1 MRAFFVPQFT
11 SGIVIIMTQETIN
24 YADEADIV
32 SAMRKKISMKE
43 KMLLEKACAFAKEKH
58 KGQKR
63 YSGLPYYTHTFE
75 VGKLLAEIGM
85 SVEVVVAGILHDTLE
100 DTDTTVKELKKEFTP
115 TVAFFVDSVSHLG
128 EVRYQGFDMRVK
140 SLQKL
145 FVATSKDIR
154 VIIIKL
160 MDRLH
165 NMRTLDAVPK
175 AKQKRI
181 AKETQR
187 VYAPIADRLG
197 MGRVKTEL
205 EELAFKCIDPQTY
218 INMKKEI
225 DTVIG
230 SISMRNIEEKVK
242 KALIDANVDGME
254 ISSRIKSVYSTH
266 MKMWHKKYTLEQIQD
281 LVAFRV
287 LVGDIPS
294 AYNVLGILHAQWRS
308 IPGAFKDYISL
319 PKPNGYQALH
329 TRILIDRH
337 IFEVQILTHTMRQHA
352 QFGIAAHF
360 NYKDKRH
367 GIMGLD
373 LAWFDTLLA
382 NKKGAKNVP
391 WAERITAIQED
402 TSNDSDFMENMQADF
417 LQERMFIFTPKGEVV
432 DLPKNAT
439 PVDFA
444 FAIHG
449 DIGKHAEGAFVN
461 GKYVSLRHELQNG
474 DMVEI
479 KTGKKA
485 TVNKKWLDW
494 VKTSEARSR
503 IRSFIKKNS

>member
-1 MRAFFVPQFT
+1 MNSTDKHA
-11 SGIVIIMTQETIN
+11 IIHAIQ
-24 YADEADIV
+24 
-32 SAMRKKISMKE
+32 RKITTKDTRLIR
-43 KMLLEKACAFAKEKH
+43 KACAFAQEKH
-58 KGQKR
+58 KGQTR
-63 YSGLPYYTHTFE
+63 YSGHPYYTHTFE
-75 VGKLLAEIGM
+75 VGKLLAEVGM
-85 SVEVVVAGILHDTLE
+85 SVEVVAAGILHDTLE
-100 DTDTTVKELKKEFTP
+100 DTNTTVQELKKEFTP

-128 EVRYQGFDMRVK
+128 EVRYQGLDMRVK

-145 FVATSKDIR
+145 FIATSKDIR

-165 NMRTLDAVPK
+165 NMRTLKAVPK

-181 AKETQR
+181 AKETQQ

-197 MGRVKTEL
+197 MGKLKTEL
-205 EELAFKCIDPQTY
+205 EELAFKCIEPDTY
-218 INMKKEI
+218 AELKEEI
-225 DTVIG
+225 DKTIG
-230 SISMRNIEEKVK
+230 SISMKDIEKKVQKALNEAKVK
-242 KALIDANVDGME
+242 DIE

-266 MKMWHKKYTLEQIQD
+266 MKMQHKKYALEQIQD

-287 LVGDIPS
+287 LVNSVPN

-329 TRILIDRH
+329 TRILIDTH
-337 IFEVQILTHTMRQHA
+337 ILEVQILTHDMRQHA

-360 NYKDKRH
+360 TYKDKRH
-367 GIMGLD
+367 GTTGLN
-373 LAWFDTLLA
+373 LEWFDKLLA
-382 NKKGAKNVP
+382 NKKGTKNVP
-391 WAERITAIQED
+391 WAERITTIQED
-402 TSNDSDFMENMQADF
+402 ISDDSNFLENIQADF

-449 DIGKHAEGAFVN
+449 DIGRHAEGAFVN

-474 DMVEI
+474 DIVEI
-479 KTGKKA
+479 KTGKKQQ
-485 TVNKKWLDW
+485 
-494 VKTSEARSR
+494 
-503 IRSFIKKNS
+503 